1 MQIIFLVQQPKSIN
15 TPFLIITISL
25 IVGIVT
31 GHYFCIA
38 VIPALIALCISIAML
53 TLFWWKS
60 KKPFK
65 QGWEFVASAIVMF
78 VVFGITL
85 VNLHNP
91 LHRSNHYSRLLP
103 KKQLQQSV
111 GVKFSVKERLKST
124 SYYQKYVVDIVIIHG
139 KSTQGK
145 LLLLLPKDSL
155 RNHLDI
161 GNRYT
166 TFTQIKSIPKALNPD
181 QFDYAAY
188 LKKQY
193 ITHQIKLHPS
203 QLVQDSTST
212 LSIFRLSDQ
221 VRKHIIL
228 KLKTYSFSTK
238 QLAVIQALLLGQRQ
252 DIDQQTIQSYRDAG
266 AMHILA
272 VSGLHVGILLLLLN
286 TVLRPLERFHQK
298 GKVLKTVLLLVFL
311 WFFAIIAGL
320 SPSVLRAVTMFSFLA
335 VGMQISSTT
344 SMYNTLILSA
354 FVLLCFHPLLLFS
367 IGFQFSYVAV
377 FSIVYLQPI
386 FSKWYTPPNFL
397 LKKIWETLTVT
408 FSAQLGLA
416 PLTIFYFHQFPLLF
430 FVSNLIIIPFL
441 GSILGLGVVV
451 IVLASIGILPEPL
464 VTVFGY
470 GIDFMN
476 GSVSWVASKSNF
488 VLTNIPFSWRLLILS
503 YTLIIAISLALQKAL
518 FKRRFVL
525 GTVTIIIVLVIV
537 FEKHQAAQ
545 QNELVIFHQFGN
557 TVIGRLEHQQLIL
570 NTKSPITDNTQ
581 NFLFS
586 NYLIKKRAVLKR
598 NDAFQHQY
606 QHKKRTLMV
615 IDSTFMYSQHFQD
628 SDILLLSGSPRI
640 HLERIIDS
648 LNPKQLVADG
658 SNYRNYMDRWEKTCA
673 DRDIPFH
680 RTDRDGAFVL
690 K

>member
-25 IVGIVT
+25 IVGIVI

-38 VIPALIALCISIAML
+38 VIQALIALCISIAML

-60 KKPFK
+60 QKPFK
-65 QGWEFVASAIVMF
+65 RGWGFVASAIMMF

-91 LHRSNHYSRLLP
+91 LHRPNHYSNLVYDQ
-103 KKQLQQSV
+103 QLQQPI
-111 GVKFSVKERLKST
+111 GIKFNVKERLKST
-124 SYYQKYVVDIVIIHG
+124 SYYQKYIIDIVIIDA

-155 RNHLDI
+155 HTNLDI

-166 TFTQIKSIPKALNPD
+166 TFTLIKPIPKPLNPD

-203 QLVQDSTST
+203 QLIKDPDPT
-212 LSIFRLSDQ
+212 LSIFRLADQ

-286 TVLRPLERFHQK
+286 TVLRPLERYYQK
-298 GKVLKTVLLLVFL
+298 GKVLKIVLLLVFL

-320 SPSVLRAVTMFSFLA
+320 SPSVLRAVSMFSFLTI
-335 VGMQISSTT
+335 GMQIGSTT
-344 SMYNTLILSA
+344 STYNALILSA

-367 IGFQFSYVAV
+367 IGFQFSYIAV

-386 FSKWYTPPNFL
+386 FAKWYTPSNFL
-397 LKKIWETLTVT
+397 VKKIWETLTVT

-451 IVLASIGILPEPL
+451 IISSFNRNITRTSGYSIW
-464 VTVFGY
+464 T
-470 GIDFMN
+470 
-476 GSVSWVASKSNF
+476 
-488 VLTNIPFSWRLLILS
+488 
-503 YTLIIAISLALQKAL
+503 
-518 FKRRFVL
+518 
-525 GTVTIIIVLVIV
+525 
-537 FEKHQAAQ
+537 
-545 QNELVIFHQFGN
+545 
-557 TVIGRLEHQQLIL
+557 
-570 NTKSPITDNTQ
+570 
-581 NFLFS
+581 
-586 NYLIKKRAVLKR
+586 
-598 NDAFQHQY
+598 
-606 QHKKRTLMV
+606 
-615 IDSTFMYSQHFQD
+615 
-628 SDILLLSGSPRI
+628 
-640 HLERIIDS
+640 
-648 LNPKQLVADG
+648 
-658 SNYRNYMDRWEKTCA
+658 
-673 DRDIPFH
+673 
-680 RTDRDGAFVL
+680 
-690 K
+690 

>member
-1 MQIIFLVQQPKSIN
+1 
-15 TPFLIITISL
+15 
-25 IVGIVT
+25 
-31 GHYFCIA
+31 
-38 VIPALIALCISIAML
+38 ML
-53 TLFWWKS
+53 SLFWWKS

-65 QGWEFVASAIVMF
+65 QGWGFVASAIMMF

-91 LHRSNHYSRLLP
+91 LHRPNHYSNLVYDQ
-103 KKQLQQSV
+103 QLQQPI
-111 GVKFSVKERLKST
+111 GIMFNVKERLKST
-124 SYYQKYVVDIVIIHG
+124 SYYQKYIIDIVIIDA

-155 RNHLDI
+155 HTNLDI

-166 TFTQIKSIPKALNPD
+166 TFTLIKPIPKPLNPD

-203 QLVQDSTST
+203 QLIKDPDPT
-212 LSIFRLSDQ
+212 LSIFRLADQ
-221 VRKHIIL
+221 VRKHMIL

-286 TVLRPLERFHQK
+286 TVLRPLERYHPK
-298 GKVLKTVLLLVFL
+298 GKILKAVLLLIFL
-311 WFFAIIAGL
+311 WFFAVIAGL
-320 SPSVLRAVTMFSFLA
+320 SSSVLRAVTMFSFLTI
-335 VGMQISSTT
+335 GMQIGSTT
-344 SMYNTLILSA
+344 STYNALILSA

-367 IGFQFSYVAV
+367 IGFQFSYIAV

-386 FSKWYTPPNFL
+386 FAKWYTPPNFL
-397 LKKIWETLTVT
+397 FKKIWETLTVT

-488 VLTNIPFSWRLLILS
+488 VLTEISFPWQLLLLS
-503 YTLIIAISLALQKAL
+503 YTLIIVAILTLQKVS
-518 FKRRFVL
+518 FQKYIIL
-525 GTVTIIIVLVIV
+525 GMVTVMIVLVIL
-537 FEKHQAAQ
+537 FEKHQANQ

-570 NTKSPITDNTQ
+570 NTKSPITDNTK

-586 NYLIKKRAVLKR
+586 NYLIKKRAVLKK
-598 NDAFQHQY
+598 NEVFQHQY
-606 QHKKRTLMV
+606 QHRKRTIMV
-615 IDSTFMYSQHFQD
+615 IDSTFTYSQHHLD

-648 LNPKQLVADG
+648 LNPKQLIADG
-658 SNYRNYMDRWEKTCA
+658 NNYRNFIERWEKTCA
-673 DRDIPFH
+673 DRNIPFH
-680 RTDRDGAFVL
+680 RTDQDGAFVL